1 VNAHSP
7 HRHAPWLHGVREQC
21 CWCPTA
27 LGQSVPLFGTGIKLP
42 RGVRK
47 PLQEA
52 CAADLG
58 PECVERVYSDCGRG
72 WRTASV
78 LQIKLPPP
86 QLKPS
91 KVRMSGF
98 LTPFTVLEA
107 RQHIS
112 ERMSHV
118 TSVLSLV
125 ACRESGVNS
134 NAFQSQAHKH
144 CIRLCLT
151 VDLQAVRNL
160 RHLWASH
167 SFADR

>member
-1 VNAHSP
+1 MAARSP
-7 HRHAPWLHGVREQC
+7 RAVLLVPYRPRAERRNRNQAATGGSEAAARGMCGRFGPGVRG
-21 CWCPTA
+21 A
-27 LGQSVPLFGTGIKLP
+27 GIQRLSP
-42 RGVRK
+42 RLANCKCVAD
-47 PLQEA
+47 Q
-52 CAADLG
+52 AA
-58 PECVERVYSDCGRG
+58 
-72 WRTASV
+72 A
-78 LQIKLPPP
+78 P

-125 ACRESGVNS
+125 ACRESGVNP

-160 RHLWASH
+160 RHSWASH